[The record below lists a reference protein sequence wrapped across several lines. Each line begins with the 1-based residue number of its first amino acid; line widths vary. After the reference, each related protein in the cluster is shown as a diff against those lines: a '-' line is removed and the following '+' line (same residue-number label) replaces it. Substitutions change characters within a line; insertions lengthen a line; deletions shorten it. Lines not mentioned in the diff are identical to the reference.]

1 MASLYLRI
9 ISGNT
14 IFSLNFLGLISISLF
29 SREVFI
35 VIILSLN
42 FRDPIVYLLCKN
54 IQKLFKISYGS
65 LFYLLI
71 VELSYLNL
79 FHNFCKKIFQ
89 IS

>member
-1 MASLYLRI
+1 MASLYLCI

-29 SREVFI
+29 SKVFI

-42 FRDPIVYLLCKN
+42 FRDHIVYLFCKN